1 MDSMREEE
9 RRSSVG
15 GGEWWRQ
22 RRRHRVVA
30 IGTLEERDSG
40 GGTGEWRQGLERF
53 CLSGTSGFGPWT
65 RTIMSRCDLKS
76 GRTACTAPDR

>member
-1 MDSMREEE
+1 MREEE